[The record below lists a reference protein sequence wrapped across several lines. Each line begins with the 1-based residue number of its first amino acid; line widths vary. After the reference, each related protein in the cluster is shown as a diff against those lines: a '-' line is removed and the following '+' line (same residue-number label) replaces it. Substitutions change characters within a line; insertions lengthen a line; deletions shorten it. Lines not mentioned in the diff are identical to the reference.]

1 MISGL
6 VSSSAS
12 FGQRKPYYDLRFFL
26 NYLFIYVSDIQYTH
40 VSLAVTT
47 QNTHKMITEN
57 GCLSKLDNALE
68 EIKGRF
74 ECRLLVR
81 QT

>member
-12 FGQRKPYYDLRFFL
+12 FGQRKPYDLRFFL
-26 NYLFIYVSDIQYTH
+26 NYIIIYVSDIQYTH

-57 GCLSKLDNALE
+57 GCLSKLDNVLE
-68 EIKGRF
+68 EIKGQLQ
-74 ECRLLVR
+74 CRLLVR